1 MSPAARRERIGLL
14 GGTFNPVHNGHVFAA
29 EAVADRFGLDKVL
42 LVPSY
47 HPPHKETPDLA
58 PAADRLRMIEL
69 ACAGRPRL
77 VPSDI
82 EVKAR
87 GKSYSVVTLGRIR
100 RLYPEAWIF
109 FILGVD
115 AFLEI
120 ETWKDYGKVL
130 EQCLFIVMSRPGS
143 DLGAA
148 GSVLG
153 GRLGAQTRLLGAGER
168 PDEALFDA
176 DRVFLTPIDAL
187 DISSTDIRRRL
198 RQGLPVTGLVPPAV
212 AEYLE
217 RRHLYKETM
226 AERKKTVTPTG
237 ASGKRTL
244 PREVKLCVKA
254 AEDKKAEDV
263 FVLDLRPLS
272 AFTDFFVIL
281 HGQSARQNA
290 AIAEAIE
297 AELKKAGRRP
307 LGVEGLA
314 AAEWILV
321 DYGDFVVHIFSPEKR
336 NFYGLEKLW
345 GDAVKYSF

>member
-1 MSPAARRERIGLL
+1 MSAVERRERIGLL
-14 GGTFNPVHNGHVFAA
+14 GGTFNPVHGGHILAA

-42 LVPSY
+42 LIPSY

-58 PAADRLRMIEL
+58 PAADRLKMIEL
-69 ACAGRPRL
+69 ACAGHPRL
-77 VPSDI
+77 IASDI

-87 GKSYSVVTLGRIR
+87 GKSYSVVTLGKIR
-100 RLYPEAWIF
+100 RLFPKAWIF

-130 EQCLFIVMSRPGS
+130 EQCLFIVTSRPGA
-143 DLGAA
+143 DLRAA

-153 GRLGAQTRLLGAGER
+153 GRLAGQTRLLAPGER
-168 PDEALFDA
+168 PEAGLFETV
-176 DRVFLTPIDAL
+176 RVFLTPIEAL

-217 RRHLYKETM
+217 RHRLYKETM
-226 AERKKTVTPTG
+226 TERKTTVTPS
-237 ASGKRTL
+237 ASGKRAL
-244 PREVKLCVKA
+244 PREVRQCVKA
-254 AEDKKAEDV
+254 AQDKKAEDV
-263 FVLDLRPLS
+263 FVLDLRALS
-272 AFTDFFVIL
+272 AFTDYFVIL

-290 AIAEAIE
+290 AIAENIE
-297 AELKKAGRRP
+297 AELKKLGRRP

-321 DYGDFVVHIFSPEKR
+321 DYGDLVVHIFSPEKR